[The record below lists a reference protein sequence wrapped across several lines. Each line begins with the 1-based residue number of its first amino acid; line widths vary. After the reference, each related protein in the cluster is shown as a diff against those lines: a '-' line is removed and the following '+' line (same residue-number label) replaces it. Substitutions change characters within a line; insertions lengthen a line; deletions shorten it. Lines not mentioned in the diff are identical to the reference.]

1 MDAVS
6 LATGV
11 EILFAL
17 PARMP
22 YGMARL
28 MHGRNAKAKVVARM
42 VIADVAMAKAKAG
55 AEAIVTAIEM
65 TTEATG
71 IIPVPMAYVVISP
84 QAMVIVV
91 LEILANSFILGRREE
106 DVATEMAMATPTM
119 ETPTMVAHLS

>member
-1 MDAVS
+1 
-6 LATGV
+6 
-11 EILFAL
+11 
-17 PARMP
+17 
-22 YGMARL
+22 
-28 MHGRNAKAKVVARM
+28 M

-91 LEILANSFILGRREE
+91 LEILASSFILERREE
-106 DVATEMAMATPTM
+106 DVATEMAMAIPTM
-119 ETPTMVAHLS
+119 ETPTMVTHLS